1 MAINRALIA
10 KQLVPGINALFGD
23 SYTQV
28 PKTWDKIFQV
38 MSSERAW
45 EEDVK
50 LGAPGLAADKAEG
63 TSVAYEQWGE
73 EYTVRYQH
81 TTVAKGFIITEEAI
95 EDNLYER
102 GAMRYARAIGRSMA
116 ITKEIKGA
124 AILNNA
130 FTAGAYVGGDG
141 KALCATDHPVGSYT
155 NSNTASVDLSESALD
170 AMYVALSSWVD
181 SGGKLFAARPRQ
193 LIVPPALM
201 STAERLL
208 KTQLRVDTANN
219 DVNFLVTSNMIPKG
233 YIVHQYLTDQDAWF
247 IRTDVDHSLIHF
259 KRSGVKKRMTEDE
272 DTFNMK
278 VNFSE
283 RYSFGFS
290 DPLGVYGSAG
300 A

>member
-1 MAINRALIA
+1 MAINRARIA

-23 SYTQV
+23 SYNQV

-50 LGAPGLAADKAEG
+50 LGAPGIASDKAEG
-63 TSVAYEQWGE
+63 SSVSYEEWGE

-81 TTVAKGFIITEEAI
+81 TTVAKGFIITEEAL

-130 FTAGAYVGGDG
+130 FTAGVYAGGDL

-155 NSNTASVDLSESALD
+155 NSNAASVDLSESALD
-170 AMYVALSSWVD
+170 AMYVGLASWVD

-193 LIVPPALM
+193 LIIPPALM

-219 DVNFLVTSNMIPKG
+219 DVNFLVTSNMIPEG
-233 YIVHQYLTDQDAWF
+233 YMVNQYLTDPDAWF
-247 IRTDVDHSLIHF
+247 VRTDVDHSLIHF

-272 DTFNMK
+272 DTFSMK